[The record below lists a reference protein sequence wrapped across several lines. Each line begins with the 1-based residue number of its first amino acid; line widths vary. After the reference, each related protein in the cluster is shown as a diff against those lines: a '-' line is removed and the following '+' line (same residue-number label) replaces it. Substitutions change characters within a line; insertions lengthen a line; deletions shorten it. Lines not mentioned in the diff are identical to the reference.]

1 MAQITIELPKSITDV
16 LDNYSQEHQ
25 TSSSAT
31 VQKAIQQFL
40 IQEGYLAKPIKPF
53 RLIPATQGSG
63 YTNTSTNHDA
73 VLAEFIYAN
82 KIHPKQP

>member
-1 MAQITIELPKSITDV
+1 MEQITIDLPKSITDV
-16 LDNYSQEHQ
+16 LATYAQEHQ

-40 IQEGYLAKPIKPF
+40 IQEGYLAKPKKPF
-53 RLIPATQGSG
+53 RLSPATQGSG
-63 YTNTSTNHDA
+63 YTDTSINHDA

-82 KIHPKQP
+82 KIQPKQL